1 MKHYLHNSLRALF
14 LSLSVLLSL
23 PMMAVEVEIDGI
35 NYDLIP
41 KEEVATVIKKST
53 GEYSGDI
60 VIPESVE
67 YEGRTCSVTSIGVY
81 AFYNCSGLTSV
92 TIGNSVTSIEYGA
105 FYGCSGLTSV
115 TIGNSVTSIEY
126 GAFYGCSGLTSLTI
140 GNSVTSIGDVAFRK
154 CSGLTSVTIPNSVT
168 SIGEYAFQYCPGLI
182 SVTIGSGVTSIG
194 DGTFCGCRGLT
205 SVTIPNSV
213 TSLGDQAFEGCYGLT
228 SVTIGSGV
236 ETIGSVSFS
245 YCPDLLDVYCHAKN
259 VPNTGSDAFD
269 GSYPENATLH
279 VPSASV
285 ELYKAASPWKEFG
298 NIVALTDEETGI
310 EELKAGNGT
319 KASVLF
325 DLNGRRV

>member
-1 MKHYLHNSLRALF
+1 M
-14 LSLSVLLSL
+14 
-23 PMMAVEVEIDGI
+23 
-35 NYDLIP
+35 
-41 KEEVATVIKKST
+41 
-53 GEYSGDI
+53 
-60 VIPESVE
+60 
-67 YEGRTCSVTSIGVY
+67 
-81 AFYNCSGLTSV
+81 
-92 TIGNSVTSIEYGA
+92 
-105 FYGCSGLTSV
+105 
-115 TIGNSVTSIEY
+115 
-126 GAFYGCSGLTSLTI
+126 
-140 GNSVTSIGDVAFRK
+140 
-154 CSGLTSVTIPNSVT
+154 VT

-194 DGTFCGCRGLT
+194 DGTFCGCRGLTSVTIPNSVTSIGHSAFQFCSGLT

-325 DLNGRRV
+325 DLNGRRVQKAQKGLYIQNGRKVLVK

>member
-1 MKHYLHNSLRALF
+1 M
-14 LSLSVLLSL
+14 
-23 PMMAVEVEIDGI
+23 
-35 NYDLIP
+35 
-41 KEEVATVIKKST
+41 
-53 GEYSGDI
+53 
-60 VIPESVE
+60 
-67 YEGRTCSVTSIGVY
+67 
-81 AFYNCSGLTSV
+81 
-92 TIGNSVTSIEYGA
+92 
-105 FYGCSGLTSV
+105 
-115 TIGNSVTSIEY
+115 
-126 GAFYGCSGLTSLTI
+126 
-140 GNSVTSIGDVAFRK
+140 
-154 CSGLTSVTIPNSVT
+154 
-168 SIGEYAFQYCPGLI
+168 
-182 SVTIGSGVTSIG
+182 TIGSGVTSIG

-325 DLNGRRV
+325 DLNGRRVQKAQKGLYIQNGRKVLVK